1 MVGGGN
7 FQPFFYLLIT
17 KIQEKMEKVKIKAK
31 STSMYGKKIN
41 LPIDGEVKI
50 DENGILEVSS
60 ECANLLVEKTENYSF
75 VEEKEATTKKDDKK
89 KSETEKSKKS
99 ETTKKSSKKVE
110 EVEEDEEETE
120 EEETEDE
127 TSDEETD
134 EDNSDDSEDEEEDE
148 DVTYTKEDLNA
159 LEITDLIEILKEANI
174 SEDKYEKFK
183 TKKGLLIN
191 FILKTLNNA

>member
-1 MVGGGN
+1 
-7 FQPFFYLLIT
+7 
-17 KIQEKMEKVKIKAK
+17 MEKVKIKAK

-75 VEEKEATTKKDDKK
+75 IEDEQPAPLKKDNTKKETKEDDD
-89 KSETEKSKKS
+89 SKKS
-99 ETTKKSSKKVE
+99 SKKSKKVE
-110 EVEEDEEETE
+110 EVEETEEDEETS
-120 EEETEDE
+120 EEETEDDDS
-127 TSDEETD
+127 SDE
-134 EDNSDDSEDEEEDE
+134 SDDSDNEEDEE

-159 LEITDLIEILKEANI
+159 LEISDLIEILKEANI

>member
-1 MVGGGN
+1 
-7 FQPFFYLLIT
+7 
-17 KIQEKMEKVKIKAK
+17 MEKVKIKAK

-50 DENGILEVSS
+50 DEKGILEVSS

-75 VEEKEATTKKDDKK
+75 IEDEQPAPLKKDNTKKETKEDDD
-89 KSETEKSKKS
+89 SKKS
-99 ETTKKSSKKVE
+99 SKKSKTSKKSKKVE
-110 EVEEDEEETE
+110 EVEETE
-120 EEETEDE
+120 EDDS
-127 TSDEETD
+127 SDE
-134 EDNSDDSEDEEEDE
+134 SDDSDNEEDEE

-159 LEITDLIEILKEANI
+159 LEISDLIEILKEANI

>member
-1 MVGGGN
+1 
-7 FQPFFYLLIT
+7 
-17 KIQEKMEKVKIKAK
+17 MEKVKIKAK

-75 VEEKEATTKKDDKK
+75 IEDEQPAPLKKDNTKKETKEDDDSK
-89 KSETEKSKKS
+89 KSSKKS
-99 ETTKKSSKKVE
+99 ETSKKSKKVE
-110 EVEEDEEETE
+110 EVEETEEDEEDEETS
-120 EEETEDE
+120 EEETEDDDS
-127 TSDEETD
+127 SDE
-134 EDNSDDSEDEEEDE
+134 SDDSDNEEDEE

-159 LEITDLIEILKEANI
+159 LEISDLIEILKEANI

>member
-120 EEETEDE
+120 DE
-127 TSDEETD
+127 TSDEETRD
-134 EDNSDDSEDEEEDE
+134 DSDDSEDEEEDE

>member
-1 MVGGGN
+1 
-7 FQPFFYLLIT
+7 
-17 KIQEKMEKVKIKAK
+17 MEKVKIKAK

-75 VEEKEATTKKDDKK
+75 VEEKEAATTKKDDKK
-89 KSETEKSKKS
+89 KSETEKTKKS

-110 EVEEDEEETE
+110 EDEEETE
-120 EEETEDE
+120 DEETEDE
-127 TSDEETD
+127 TSEEETD
-134 EDNSDDSEDEEEDE
+134 EDDSDDNSDDSEDEEEDE